1 MARRLTVAALV
12 CLAAA
17 TVAQQRP
24 LESERVVYRESADDA
39 GGVFDGRTVLIAAA
53 EFGAR

>member
-1 MARRLTVAALV
+1 VARRLTVAALV